1 MTPVF
6 IAVHRSS
13 YWARARGALAKT
25 DRKKLKLSF
34 FDFPGSGLDIPG
46 LPTRPLPELIRPATP

>member
-6 IAVHRSS
+6 IAVHRLS
-13 YWARARGALAKT
+13 YWARGRGALSKT
-25 DRKKLKLSF
+25 DRKKPKLSF
-34 FDFPGSGLDIPG
+34 LDFSGGGLDIPG